1 VLAEQ
6 KKALKG
12 ILVVPYLYG
21 QNCHGRVSLRTS
33 NWAKV
38 EKTQREP
45 RILCPNMSGKT
56 LTLGLKTPSSNMTP
70 DRKILIVSAISI
82 VAIVIASVSATM
94 VLLPKND
101 TVILPAAR
109 TAEVSNIAP
118 NPVAPPRTHTSPQN
132 VSFTLTTDEVV
143 AVIDTAGGNAT
154 YRYWTFNRTVP
165 GPMLRV
171 IKGDN
176 VTIRIVNPASSGSH
190 HSIDLH
196 AVIGPGGGANFTQ
209 NTAPGTTTSF
219 KFKATR
225 EGLYVYH
232 CATPP
237 VDHHVA
243 NGMYGLILVE
253 DPANLLP
260 VGSSVKEFYVVQGEF
275 YTKGNK
281 GPGHHDFDSS
291 EMLSENP
298 DYVVFNGKVGSLV
311 GTGNALTANVNEL
324 VRIYFGVGGPNL
336 ASSFHIIGEIFDTVY
351 PEGSLKLSTTL
362 TYVQTTLVPGGG
374 SAIVEFTPEVIGS
387 GYWLVDHS
395 LTRAIQKGALG
406 QLIVTGT
413 SNPGI
418 YGFD

>member
-1 VLAEQ
+1 M
-6 KKALKG
+6 
-12 ILVVPYLYG
+12 
-21 QNCHGRVSLRTS
+21 N
-33 NWAKV
+33 
-38 EKTQREP
+38 
-45 RILCPNMSGKT
+45 
-56 LTLGLKTPSSNMTP
+56 P
-70 DRKILIVSAISI
+70 DRKILILAVISI
-82 VAIVIASVSATM
+82 VALVIASVSATM
-94 VLLPKND
+94 VLLPKSD
-101 TVILPAAR
+101 TTTLPAAR
-109 TAEVSNIAP
+109 SVDVPNIA
-118 NPVAPPRTHTSPQN
+118 NSPVAPQRTHTTPQN
-132 VSFTLTTDEVV
+132 VTFTLTTDEVV
-143 AVIDTAGGNAT
+143 AEIDTGAT

-171 IKGDN
+171 IKDDN
-176 VTIRIVNPASSGSH
+176 VTIRIVNPATSSNQ

-209 NTAPGTTTSF
+209 FTAPGTTTSF

-253 DPANLLP
+253 DPANLLL
-260 VGSSVKEFYVVQGEF
+260 VGATVKEFYVVQGEF

-281 GPGHHDFDSS
+281 GQAGHHDIDSS

-311 GTGNALTANVNEL
+311 GAGNALTANVNEL

-336 ASSFHIIGEIFDTVY
+336 VSSFHIIGEIFDTVY
-351 PEGSLKLSTTL
+351 PEGSLKPSTTL
-362 TYVQTTLVPGGG
+362 TNVQTTLVPGGG

-387 GYWLVDHS
+387 GYLLVDHS

-406 QLIVTGT
+406 QLIISGT

-418 YGFD
+418 YGFP